1 MRVIHSDLKLFP
13 YKVQMLQAQSQA
25 NKNQRYE
32 LCQSISERIE
42 SNPRLLDVLLFSDEA
57 HFHLSGQVLGLSTAS

>member
-13 YKVQMLQAQSQA
+13 YKVQILQTQSQA

-32 LCQSISERIE
+32 LCQSIICSDRIE
-42 SNPRLLDVLLFSDEA
+42 NNPLCTAKTKLDLKRSWERTVE
-57 HFHLSGQVLGLSTAS
+57 G